1 MLLDTFHKE
10 ALVPSDK
17 RFALISSRLENH
29 GWELIR
35 IKGSHHVF
43 KGEGR
48 PLISIPVHKG
58 RVKAV
63 YVRQVEAAIRE
74 IEREQGG

>member
-1 MLLDTFHKE
+1 M
-10 ALVPSDK
+10 PSESN
-17 RFALISSRLENH
+17 FADIRRVLEQH
-29 GWELIR
+29 GWELVR

-63 YVRQVEAAIRE
+63 YVRQIEAAIRD
-74 IEREQGG
+74 IRD

>member
-1 MLLDTFHKE
+1 ME
-10 ALVPSDK
+10 GNMPSEEK
-17 RFALISSRLENH
+17 IASIRTRLENH
-29 GWELIR
+29 GWELVR

-63 YVRQVEAAIRE
+63 YVRQIEAAIRD
-74 IEREQGG
+74 ICD